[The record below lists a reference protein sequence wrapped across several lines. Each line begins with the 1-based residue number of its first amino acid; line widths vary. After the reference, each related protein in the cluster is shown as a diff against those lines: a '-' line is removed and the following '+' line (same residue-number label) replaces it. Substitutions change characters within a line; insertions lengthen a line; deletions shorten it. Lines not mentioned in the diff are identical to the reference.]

1 MKIEV
6 KNLSKKFNER
16 EILKDI
22 NISFYSGNIYCLAG
36 PNGSG
41 KSLFL
46 KLLCGSD
53 NPTEGEIL
61 LNGKSLIRRRFFSN
75 KKKQLIE
82 NSEFLPNLTGYENL
96 KLIAKIKK
104 DISDDDI
111 LISLKKVNLI
121 DFKDYKYR
129 EYSFGMRQRLMIA
142 KVLMED
148 PKVIILDDPFNGI
161 DEDIKHYL
169 IDVLKFAKDRDRIVI
184 ISTINDIEIKRL
196 ADVTYSFYNGNLL
209 WA

>member
-16 EILKDI
+16 EVLKDI

-53 NPTEGEIL
+53 NPTAGEIL
-61 LNGKSLIRRRFFSN
+61 LNGKSLVRRKFFSN
-75 KKKQLIE
+75 RKKQLIE
-82 NSEFLPNLTGYENL
+82 NSEFLPNLSGLENL

-104 DISDDDI
+104 GITDDDM
-111 LISLKKVNLI
+111 LIALKKVNLLE
-121 DFKDYKYR
+121 FKDYKYR

-148 PKVIILDDPFNGI
+148 PKVIILDDPFNGV
-161 DEDIKHYL
+161 DENVKTYL
-169 IDVLKFAKDRDRIVI
+169 IDVLKYAKDRDRIVI
-184 ISTINDIEIKRL
+184 ISTINDSEVKRI
-196 ADVTYSFYNGNLL
+196 ADITYSFYNGNLL
-209 WA
+209 WT

>member
-16 EILKDI
+16 EVLKDI

-53 NPTEGEIL
+53 NPTKGEIL
-61 LNGKSLIRRRFFSN
+61 LNGKNLIRRRFFSR
-75 KKKQLIE
+75 KQRKLIE
-82 NSEFLPNLTGYENL
+82 NDEFLPNLTGYENL
-96 KLIAKIKK
+96 QLIAKIKK
-104 DISDDDI
+104 DISNEDI
-111 LISLKKVNLI
+111 LVALKKVKLI
-121 DFKDYKYR
+121 DYMDCKYR
-129 EYSFGMRQRLMIA
+129 KYSFGMRQRLMIA

-148 PKVIILDDPFNGI
+148 PKVIILDDPFNGV
-161 DEDIKHYL
+161 DADVKKYL

-196 ADVTYSFYNGNLL
+196 ADVTYSFSDGNLF
-209 WA
+209 WT